1 MQKWK
6 RSLLGAAGS
15 VVLSGGM
22 ILNPMLDSMALHVFA
37 MNESEWNNNRDDA
50 DEFDPGDTINGR
62 IDSDDDV
69 DYYKCVLDETGNL
82 TFKITPEMKRYS
94 LALYHRSDFYRSN
107 DPIWESGKK
116 ESNGSTDVYDFDLEV
131 GSYYLKVSGNGVT
144 GGYKIATVFEDSD
157 ATEKE
162 YNSDRE
168 SANPISFGQKMYG
181 MISQTDE
188 YDYYKFTLSNAQKV
202 NIEVKSYV
210 GSSKYRVYDINGKEI
225 YGSGDKKI
233 ESGKDN
239 IKFSNEMNL
248 DAGTYYIAFTN
259 TGDCG
264 DYTGNYWI
272 EVNGTASN
280 YTEVEPNNEL
290 GQANSVVLGNEI
302 RGRISDGDE
311 YDYYKFT
318 ATADANL
325 NVDVT
330 SYLKECSVRLFDANG
345 TRIKT
350 WDMDRS
356 NDEKSHYEG
365 HNYDLKKGT
374 YYICFTYRD
383 VKYTGDYTIALSQ
396 DGQSNPGPVNPSEEK
411 ITGFVERM
419 YSYCLSR
426 SADPDGR
433 TYWVN
438 QLKTGAKTGAE
449 VAEEFIFSFES
460 TKREQSNEEFVK
472 LLYLTMMDRNPE
484 ENGFR
489 YWTDL
494 LNSGQK
500 TRYQVAAGFIDSDE
514 FKGICSNYGINR
526 GSINGDAVAPIEKF
540 VARFYQL
547 ALERTPEQAGMYYW
561 VARLKNH
568 QDNGATVAEKFFFSD
583 EMLGKNNSNEKYIEL
598 LYSVM
603 MDRQAD
609 GNGKAYW
616 LDKMDTNRQNYMSRR
631 EVLNGFIISD
641 EFTGICRNFNIERGS
656 LY

>member
-6 RSLLGAAGS
+6 HKLLGLAGT
-15 VVLSGGM
+15 VVMTAGM
-22 ILNPMLDSMALHVFA
+22 A
-37 MNESEWNNNRDDA
+37 MQAYAMDEKEGNDKKGDA
-50 DEFDPGDTINGR
+50 DKFSLEDTIYGKIGNP
-62 IDSDDDV
+62 DDD
-69 DYYKCVLDETGNL
+69 DYFKFEMDKTGRV
-82 TFKITPEMKRYS
+82 TIAITPEMKYYTLQLRNS
-94 LALYHRSDFYRSN
+94 SDKLLFEKAR
-107 DPIWESGKK
+107 K
-116 ESNGSTDVYDFDLEV
+116 ESNGKDTYTFDLEV
-131 GSYYLKVSGNGVT
+131 DTYYLMVSGNDTT
-144 GGYKIATVFEDSD
+144 GSYVIHTDFDSSN
-157 ATEKE
+157 ATETEK
-162 YNSDRE
+162 NSSFDT
-168 SANPISFGQKMYG
+168 ANSFRVGDEVCG
-181 MISQTDE
+181 MISMTDE
-188 YDYYKFTLSNAQKV
+188 YDYYKFTVSETNKV
-202 NIEVKSYV
+202 TFNVRSYV
-210 GSSKYRVYDINGKEI
+210 GSFIFRLYGGDREKIDDSEDVKISSGEKYRD
-225 YGSGDKKI
+225 
-233 ESGKDN
+233 
-239 IKFSNEMNL
+239 FSKSYTL
-248 DAGTYYIAFTN
+248 KAGTYYICCTN
-259 TGDCG
+259 SGDTGA
-264 DYTGNYWI
+264 YTGKYSI
-272 EVNGTASN
+272 STKTSASN
-280 YTEVEPNNEL
+280 YTEKENNGSLE
-290 GQANSVVLGNEI
+290 QANAYTLGNEI
-302 RGRISDGDE
+302 RGTIDNGDE

-318 ATADANL
+318 ADRDANL
-325 NVDVT
+325 NVHIESEVEK
-330 SYLKECSVRLFDANG
+330 YSVRLFDADG
-345 TRIKT
+345 KRIQT
-350 WDMDRS
+350 WDMDRGS
-356 NDEKSHYEG
+356 KDRKVDDY
-365 HNYDLKKGT
+365 NYDLKKGT
-374 YYICFTYRD
+374 YYICFTNRERTDYH
-383 VKYTGDYTIALSQ
+383 GDYLIHLCQ
-396 DGQSNPGPVNPSEEK
+396 DGQSNPGPTNPSEEK

-419 YSYCLSR
+419 YSYCLGR
-426 SADPDGR
+426 PADPDGR
-433 TYWVN
+433 IYWVN
-438 QLKTGAKTGAE
+438 LLKTGAKTGAE

-583 EMLGKNNSNEKYIEL
+583 EMLAKHNSNEKYIEL

>member
-6 RSLLGAAGS
+6 HKLLGLAGS
-15 VVLSGGM
+15 VVLGGGM
-22 ILNPMLDSMALHVFA
+22 ILNPMLDCMALRVFA
-37 MNESEWNNNRDDA
+37 MSESEWNNNRDDA
-50 DEFDPGDTINGR
+50 DEFGPGDTINGR

-396 DGQSNPGPVNPSEEK
+396 DGQPNPGPTNEK
-411 ITGFVERM
+411 VAGFVDRIYSVWLER
-419 YSYCLSR
+419 SPESD
-426 SADPDGR
+426 SVKAD
-433 TYWVN
+433 WVAKLQN
-438 QLKTGAKTGAE
+438 KSWSGAM
-449 VAEEFIFSFES
+449 VAEYFVFSKESMDKNRTNEQFITALYKLLMDRDPASDQDGYKWWLGQMNSGMSKYQVVASFIASPEYTQICANYGIERGS
-460 TKREQSNEEFVK
+460 VDMDKVGTVQEFVK
-472 LLYLTMMDRNPE
+472 RFYTLAMERTADQ
-484 ENGFR
+484 GGVDF
-489 YWTDL
+489 WT
-494 LNSGQK
+494 
-500 TRYQVAAGFIDSDE
+500 AAL
-514 FKGICSNYGINR
+514 R
-526 GSINGDAVAPIEKF
+526 RGDA
-540 VARFYQL
+540 
-547 ALERTPEQAGMYYW
+547 
-561 VARLKNH
+561 
-568 QDNGATVAEKFFFSD
+568 NGASIASNFFFSD
-583 EMLGKNNSNEKYIEL
+583 EMNKKGISSEKYIEL
-598 LYSVM
+598 LYQVM
-603 MDRQAD
+603 MGRPAD
-609 GNGKAYW
+609 DAGKAYW
-616 LDKMDTNRQNYMSRR
+616 LSKMDTSRPDYMSRR
-631 EVLNGFIISD
+631 EVLNGFICSE
-641 EFTGICRNFNIERGS
+641 EFTGICKNYGIERGQ
-656 LY
+656 L